1 MKLPWLESGQ
11 PAFPP
16 TEQALAEPNGL
27 LAAGGSLSP
36 AWLLTAYRRG
46 IFPWYEEGQPL
57 LWWTPDPRMILEPG
71 AMHLSRSLRKTLRRG
86 EFRVSADTAF
96 EEVIDGCAAP
106 RGDLAGTWI
115 TPAMRR
121 GYVDLHRQGFAHSIE
136 VWRGDRL
143 AGGVY
148 GIALGRAF
156 FGESMFSREPDA
168 SKVALANLSKL
179 LRNWEFELIDC
190 QVSSPHLVSLGA
202 KEIPR
207 KEFEARLQ
215 AALSRDAIPGPWS
228 LMTC

>member
-1 MKLPWLESGQ
+1 MRLPWLESGQ

-16 TEQALAEPNGL
+16 TEQAFAEPNGL

-36 AWLLTAYRRG
+36 DWLIAAYRRG

-71 AMHLSRSLRKTLRRG
+71 EMHVSRSLRRTLRRG
-86 EFRVSADTAF
+86 EFRVSADEAF
-96 EEVIDGCAAP
+96 AEVIDGCAEP

-121 GYVDLHRQGFAHSIE
+121 GYIELHRQGIAHSIE
-136 VWRGDRL
+136 VWRGEEL
-143 AGGVY
+143 VGGVY
-148 GIALGRAF
+148 GIALGRVF
-156 FGESMFSREPDA
+156 FGESMFSRAADA

-179 LRNWEFELIDC
+179 LRIWDFELIDC

-215 AALSRDAIPGPWS
+215 AALRRDAIPGPWS
-228 LMTC
+228 LTSC